1 MKDRLEEAE
10 VHSPGQGERSEPTPW
25 VTDIPNGTPCKGKSP
40 IHSHHTFTF
49 ALTGRVYKI
58 LFKKNYDANTL
69 ILFVTRF

>member
-49 ALTGRVYKI
+49 TAIIPMNV
-58 LFKKNYDANTL
+58 
-69 ILFVTRF
+69 